1 MCFISVAATVVL
13 VARDLNAEK
22 LICIAEGNPTPYV
35 TWIGLGV
42 EVENN
47 SAGEARIST
56 KNLEQGKYTCNAT
69 NDVGSDQ
76 KSYNMT
82 RKNFFW
88 LIYFCLF
95 KTFARK
101 FSNVQ
106 NLLKLL

>member
-1 MCFISVAATVVL
+1 MVL
-13 VARDLNAEK
+13 IGRDLNAEM
-22 LICIAEGNPTPYV
+22 LICRAEGNPTPHV

-42 EVENN
+42 EAKNN

-69 NDVGSDQ
+69 NAVGSDQ
-76 KSYNMT
+76 KSYNVT

-95 KTFARK
+95 KDVRAKIF
-101 FSNVQ
+101 
-106 NLLKLL
+106 